1 MVNTEMRRVKS
12 LRLSAP
18 TDSSLRRGQILA
30 EDALRTASLPGAIGG
45 RVLIVRSLKLGII
58 RSRQSSASLAL
69 AIEQSL
75 YTLGSQAVYAEDLSA
90 NSSHVVYFKDEVE
103 PYVCLALRLARGRS
117 VAGWFWPLAVP
128 FWRPEM
134 ARDEALR
141 SLLGATLRTQ
151 AGVAAA
157 VALVRELFECEAI
170 EPLLGALRWQ
180 DGPALLKACGW
191 SQHAGLPLSLLE
203 TTASESV
210 RQTLSLWDS
219 PLAIWIKRWG
229 ADDARSSW
237 LAATALAA
245 NRPARLQDQRL
256 MSQARQVIK
265 LVTQSAQPSRIAEQ
279 NKLAEKGGTLRAET
293 PSLPSANEPLRLNAA
308 PTAKPSA
315 SPPLVTGA
323 GEGDARPDLEESRA
337 LEDESYALEEERR
350 VLDEVSSG
358 DFDEEASLLNS
369 FSIAST
375 GEARQPASS
384 IFSQTTSP
392 VFSEDR
398 QSEVK
403 PSPRPHEFPRPTAYA
418 GLFLL
423 VPVLSRLGFSSL
435 LDANPRL
442 IEHHLPERFLSLAG
456 ERLGIPVDDPAI
468 SFLSAAAQGAEPVPS
483 QCEFI
488 APSVWLE
495 GLCRR
500 GPLVVCRMP
509 DEPMRR
515 TLCDS
520 SKKLALALWRGRA
533 PQSVRA
539 LIGDAKLKRALSPRV
554 DDLQVLLESWLVAA
568 RRWCRRFARIG
579 LSELVCRAGRVSQT
593 RTHIDVLFNPR
604 QADVRVRKA
613 GLDLNQGWVA
623 WLGRVVTFYYLYGE
637 QGNGY

>member
-45 RVLIVRSLKLGII
+45 RVLIVRSLKLGVI

-75 YTLGSQAVYAEDLSA
+75 YTLGSQAVYAEDPSA

-128 FWRPEM
+128 FWRPAL

-191 SQHAGLPLSLLE
+191 SSAGLPLSLLE
-203 TTASESV
+203 TTASENV

-219 PLAIWIKRWG
+219 TPAIWIKRWG

-245 NRPARLQDQRL
+245 TRPARLQDQRL
-256 MSQARQVIK
+256 MLQARQIIK
-265 LVTQSAQPSRIAEQ
+265 LVTQSAQPSRAPEQ
-279 NKLAEKGGTLRAET
+279 NKLAEKEATLQAET
-293 PSLPSANEPLRLNAA
+293 PPLPSENETLRLNAA

-323 GEGDARPDLEESRA
+323 SEGNTRPDLKEPRA
-337 LEDESYALEEERR
+337 LEDESYALEEESR
-350 VLDEVSSG
+350 VLDEVSSEA
-358 DFDEEASLLNS
+358 FDEEASLLNS

-375 GEARQPASS
+375 GEARQPTSS
-384 IFSQTTSP
+384 IFSQPTSP
-392 VFSEDR
+392 AFSEDR

-403 PSPRPHEFPRPTAYA
+403 PSPRPHEFPQPTAYA
-418 GLFLL
+418 GLFFL
-423 VPVLSRLGFSSL
+423 VPVLSRLGFSRM
-435 LDANPRL
+435 LDANPHL
-442 IEHHLPERFLSLAG
+442 IEYHLPERFLSLVG

-468 SFLSAAAQGAEPVPS
+468 SFLSAAARGAEPAPS

-509 DEPMRR
+509 DEPLCR
-515 TLCDS
+515 TLSDS
-520 SKKLALALWRGRA
+520 SKKLTLALWRGRA

-539 LIGDAKLKRALSPRV
+539 LICDAKLKRALSPRA
-554 DDLQVLLESWLVAA
+554 DDLQVLLESWLVAT

-593 RTHIDVLFNPR
+593 QTHIDVLFDHR

-623 WLGRVVTFYYLYGE
+623 WLGWVMTFYYLYGE